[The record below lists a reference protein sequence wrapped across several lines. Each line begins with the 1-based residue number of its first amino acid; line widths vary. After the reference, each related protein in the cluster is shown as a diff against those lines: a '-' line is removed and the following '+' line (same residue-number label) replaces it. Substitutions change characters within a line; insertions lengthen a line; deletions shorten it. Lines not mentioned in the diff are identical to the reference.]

1 MGNSNMSTHTHH
13 TKCLWIRKWALST
26 FQSSMKSVEWDEKI
40 ANVQHEMPESPP
52 NESDLVGNQRRTL
65 SMRSELIYWTNQHIE
80 NETTINFMYY
90 RMYRS
95 NGWMAFQVNTT
106 CIEMNYRLMGMEAE
120 HFFSRVKLNS
130 HKNWSHSHS
139 LVLLL
144 SFFRKPV
151 TYTINDSSFDTK
163 YILPFTITLTTVTIQ
178 YDCKLFLSWSHSENT
193 FP

>member
-80 NETTINFMYY
+80 NQTTINFMYY

-95 NGWMAFQVNTT
+95 NGLSSKYNVHRNELPTDGNGSRAF
-106 CIEMNYRLMGMEAE
+106 
-120 HFFSRVKLNS
+120 FFSSEAQFSRKLIS
-130 HKNWSHSHS
+130 
-139 LVLLL
+139 L
-144 SFFRKPV
+144 SFTCALVIVF
-151 TYTINDSSFDTK
+151 S
-163 YILPFTITLTTVTIQ
+163 
-178 YDCKLFLSWSHSENT
+178 
-193 FP
+193 